1 MTTPLHTAAPERAG
15 VVAPVTICV
24 IDGVSCAFRIDDVVE
39 VTRLGHVTRTP
50 HARPMIRGVVNVRS
64 RVVPVVTIT
73 PNGADNNASDLLVVL
88 RDRGLEFGMV
98 VDDVRETVVC
108 TIQSDSQPQHGV
120 LSSFSRATGHTED
133 DTEFPVLDPALFLA
147 ESAARIESHG

>member
-15 VVAPVTICV
+15 VVAPVMICV

-39 VTRLGHVTRTP
+39 VTRLGPITRTP

-64 RVVPVVTIT
+64 RVVPVVRIT
-73 PNGADNNASDLLVVL
+73 PKDIDDNASNLLVVL
-88 RDRGLEFGMV
+88 RDRGLEFGIV

-108 TIQSDSQPQHGV
+108 TIQSDRQDQPSA
-120 LSSFSRATGHTED
+120 LSSFSHAIAHTED
-133 DTEFPVLDPALFLA
+133 DTELPVLDPALFLA
-147 ESAARIESHG
+147 EPAARIESHG